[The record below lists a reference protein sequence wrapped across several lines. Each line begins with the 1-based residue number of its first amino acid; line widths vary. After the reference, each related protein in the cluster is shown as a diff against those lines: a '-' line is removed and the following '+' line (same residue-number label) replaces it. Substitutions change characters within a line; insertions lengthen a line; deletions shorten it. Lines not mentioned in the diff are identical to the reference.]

1 MLNKY
6 EERLKNNSGFTLLEL
21 ILVVSILGILAAI
34 AVPKISK
41 TKEIAEIVAHN
52 ANVKTLESAANMYI
66 LDKGVPN
73 GKKKIILND
82 NDNELKS
89 YIEEVPKIPNS
100 IKKDGHRD
108 YYTVVIKSD
117 GEIEVEPKKRN
128 KENESK

>member
-6 EERLKNNSGFTLLEL
+6 GERLKNNSGFTLLEL
-21 ILVVSILGILAAI
+21 ILVISILGILAAI

-82 NDNELKS
+82 NNNELKS

-100 IKKDGHRD
+100 IKKDEHRD